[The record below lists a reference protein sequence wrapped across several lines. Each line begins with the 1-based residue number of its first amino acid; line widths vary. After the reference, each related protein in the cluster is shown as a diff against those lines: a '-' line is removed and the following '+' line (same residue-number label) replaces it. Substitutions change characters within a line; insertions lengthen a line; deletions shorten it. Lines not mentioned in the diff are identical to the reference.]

1 MINKEKF
8 EIMKK
13 GVRLLNFARGGLV
26 VNKDL
31 LEAIEN
37 GTVACYVTDFP
48 EDELLGNDNI
58 ITLPHLGASTPESEE
73 NCAVMAASQLRD
85 FLEYGNIKT
94 P

>member
-48 EDELLGNDNI
+48 EDELLGNDILYFAPSRRFNTGI
-58 ITLPHLGASTPESEE
+58 RGKLRRNGGKPAS
-73 NCAVMAASQLRD
+73 
-85 FLEYGNIKT
+85 
-94 P
+94 